1 MIISKRT
8 IIYFSG
14 IVSILAI
21 ILLSAKIISG
31 NAYRKQIP
39 SLPELQSLSPS
50 LKEQILDNYKKASH
64 NPSSD
69 NLGMMGMVFHSNSY
83 YDKAAVCYSLAAKK
97 DKDKWIWNYYLG
109 CLNREMGDT
118 KAELKN
124 FRQVIKINRT
134 IYLASYYE
142 GECYQKLGLVDSAEI
157 VFKNIIGTMDKNTI
171 VKTSNR
177 YDYFPLVTY
186 SMYNLAKTYLNSKH
200 DDMAEKTLL
209 EIIDNNRAFGPAYR
223 LLGNIY
229 STRGNESLS
238 SHFLIRAKD
247 LTVNPSPVDT
257 LVDRLSLMSRSDSY
271 LLKEIEDA
279 EKNVFP
285 EYALELVIHSLKYIP
300 DNIYLISKAIELFLV
315 SDMGSRALP
324 YLDRHINYFQK
335 DFDELKNVGDLLYQ
349 KGYYSQAMKYYSQTL
364 NIRPEDNKVKSC
376 IVFCLAAGGNKQ
388 QALDLINGNLDKNK
402 NNPVV
407 LADAVS
413 LLLSLGEKEK
423 AVACLKILLKISP
436 SNITGLQVS
445 GMLYEQDG
453 KWKEALDTYTRAI
466 NSDPGNLT
474 TLRLLGNLLVKQK
487 IWDKAII
494 VFRKALEYNPNEPFI
509 LERLGTLLV
518 TCSDPK
524 LRNVSEGRD
533 FCERAFIHT
542 RSHSVT
548 LISSGR
554 SLAIAYTELNDKRN
568 ASHIIK
574 MTIELA
580 KKENIPPAYLDD
592 LNNLLQQFNN

>member
-1 MIISKRT
+1 MIRSKRT
-8 IIYFSG
+8 ILSVSVLI
-14 IVSILAI
+14 SILAI
-21 ILLSAKIISG
+21 ILLLAKIITG
-31 NAYRKQIP
+31 NAFRKQIP
-39 SLPELQSLSPS
+39 SLPEMQSVSPS
-50 LKEQILDNYKKASH
+50 LKEQILFNYKKASQ
-64 NPSSD
+64 NPSAD

-83 YDKAAVCYSLAAKK
+83 YDKAAVCYSLAAKR
-97 DKDKWIWNYYLG
+97 DKDTWIWNYYLG
-109 CLNREMGDT
+109 YLNREIGDT
-118 KAELKN
+118 RAELKN
-124 FRQVIKINRT
+124 FRQVMKNNQT

-142 GECYQKLGLVDSAEI
+142 GECYQKLGLIDSAEI
-157 VFKNIIGTMDKNTI
+157 IFKNIIRKMDKNAI
-171 VKTSNR
+171 VKTSDR

-186 SMYNLAKTYLNSKH
+186 SMSNLAKTYLNSQH
-200 DDMAEKTLL
+200 EDMAEKTLL
-209 EIIDNNRAFGPAYR
+209 EIIESNRAFGPAYR
-223 LLGNIY
+223 ILGNIY
-229 STRGNESLS
+229 SSRGNESLS
-238 SHFLIRAKD
+238 AQYLVRAKD

-279 EKNVFP
+279 EKNVYP
-285 EYALELVIHSLKYIP
+285 EFALKLVIHSLKYIP

-324 YLDRHINYFQK
+324 YLERHFDYFQK

-349 KGYYSQAMKYYSQTL
+349 KGYYSQAMKYYSQAL
-364 NIRPEDNKVKSC
+364 NIRPDDNKVQSC
-376 IVFCLAAGGNKQ
+376 IVFCLASGGKKQ
-388 QALDLINGNLDKNK
+388 QALDLINENLNKNK
-402 NNPVV
+402 NNPVI

-413 LLLSLGEKEK
+413 LLLNLGEKERV
-423 AVACLKILLKISP
+423 VACLKNLLRLSP

-445 GMLYEQDG
+445 GMLFEQEG
-453 KWKEALDTYTRAI
+453 KWQEALNTYTKAI

-474 TLRLLGNLLVKQK
+474 TVRLLGNLLIKQK

-518 TCSDPK
+518 TCGDPK
-524 LRNVSEGRD
+524 LRNFSEGRN

-542 RSHSVT
+542 KSHSVT

-554 SLAIAYTELNDKRN
+554 SLAIAYAELNDKRN

-592 LNNLLQQFNN
+592 LNNLLHQFSN